1 MIKEKILVID
11 DEVGIRSSL
20 KGILEDENYVV
31 KTAETGEEGLILLRG
46 ENFDLILLDIW
57 LPEMNGIDVL
67 DKIKSSEE
75 NTHVV
80 MITGHGSIE
89 TAVKATKLGAYD
101 FLEKPLTLEKV
112 VVTVKNALK
121 QKILEEENIQLRK
134 KTVAKYRLIGK
145 SPSVKKLVAEI
156 KTVAPT
162 DSRVLIYGEN
172 GTGKELAARLI
183 HQYSSRKNKRFIQ
196 INTAAIPDDFIESDL
211 FGYLNVSFPQLEKN
225 KKGKFALADGGT
237 LFLDEIGEMNL
248 KTQDKL
254 LRYINEQKFE
264 PLGSEISISS
274 DVRLIASTNK
284 NLKALINEGLFRED
298 LYYKLN
304 VIPLVLTPLREK
316 KEDIPLLINYFLK
329 SFSAEY
335 GKKQKSMSK
344 DVMEAF
350 VNYSWPGNISEL
362 INVID
367 RFVIMVPEDEINA
380 SHISLLV
387 EPRESQSTSGLNLDQ
402 SLEEAGQQFEKEYI
416 HRALIKNKWNI
427 IKAASVLK
435 IKKDLLQEKVKQL
448 GISFLG

>member
-75 NTHVV
+75 NIQVI

-121 QKILEEENIQLRK
+121 QKNLEEENIQLRK
-134 KTVAKYRLIGK
+134 KTVTKYRLIGK
-145 SPSVKKLVAEI
+145 SPSIKKLAAEI

-172 GTGKELAARLI
+172 GTGKELVARLL
-183 HQYSSRKNKRFIQ
+183 HQNSSRKNKRFIQ

-211 FGYLNVSFPQLEKN
+211 FGSLSVSFPQLEKN

-284 NLKALINEGLFRED
+284 NLKALINEGSFRED

-350 VNYSWPGNISEL
+350 VNYSWPGNISEI

-367 RFVIMVPEDEINA
+367 RFVIMVPEEEINA

-387 EPRESQSTSGLNLDQ
+387 EPRESQSTSGLNLDK

-416 HRALIKNKWNI
+416 HRALIKNKWDIN
-427 IKAASVLK
+427 KAASVLR

>member
-75 NTHVV
+75 NIQVI

-121 QKILEEENIQLRK
+121 QKNLEEENIQLRK
-134 KTVAKYRLIGK
+134 KTVTKYRLIGK
-145 SPSVKKLVAEI
+145 SPSIKKLAAEI

-172 GTGKELAARLI
+172 GTGKELVARLL
-183 HQYSSRKNKRFIQ
+183 HQNSSRKNKRFIQ

-211 FGYLNVSFPQLEKN
+211 FGSLSVSFPQLEKN

-284 NLKALINEGLFRED
+284 NLKALINEGSFRED

-367 RFVIMVPEDEINA
+367 RFVIMVPEEEINV

-387 EPRESQSTSGLNLDQ
+387 EPRESQSTSGLNLDK

-416 HRALIKNKWNI
+416 HRALSKNKWDI
-427 IKAASVLK
+427 IKAASVLS